1 MNESMKAIFLRTL
14 TAVLMCCLFCFCVS
28 AAEET
33 TNSAEEKPFDTEN
46 IIYEDCLC
54 DADGD
59 GKVTAS
65 DARAVLR
72 CAVGLDEPDEQVR
85 RYGDIDRNSILDSED
100 ARIVLRVS
108 VGIDSVR
115 CILHGHSIAPFVKAP
130 DCTSDGYTEDK
141 CVNCSYSENIRRDII
156 PAKGHS
162 LLIKETVPDCT
173 NDGLYISSCTVC
185 GNISEKRV
193 TAPKTGHSFGI
204 WAADGNGKIRSC
216 KSCSFTEV
224 SDKRKTVYLTFD
236 DGPGVYTEKLL
247 GYLSRYG
254 VKATFFV
261 TNQFPRYQHLLSR
274 IVSDGHTIGVHTYT
288 HQWSIYSG
296 RQSYIKDFDAM
307 HKLICDTTGVY
318 TKIFR
323 FPGGTN
329 NTVSRSYCRGVMAD
343 AAQYMTGRGFVYYD
357 WNVDCGDTLGYSSS
371 KIASYTISQIKN
383 KDFSIVLM
391 HDIKNTTVEAVGTI
405 IEYCLANGYDIL
417 PIDESTPVIQFR
429 PVN

>member
-1 MNESMKAIFLRTL
+1 MRRIFLRTL
-14 TAVLMCCLFCFCVS
+14 TAVLTCCLFCFCAA
-28 AAEET
+28 AAENTDESTSET
-33 TNSAEEKPFDTEN
+33 EEIYFDEGSF
-46 IIYEDCLC
+46 C
-54 DADGD
+54 DADRD
-59 GKVTAS
+59 GLVTAD
-65 DARAVLR
+65 DARRVLR
-72 CAVGLDEPDEQVR
+72 CAAGLDLPDGHVSL
-85 RYGDIDRNSILDSED
+85 YCDTDKNGTLDAED

-108 VGIDSVR
+108 VGLDSVR
-115 CILHGHSIAPFVKAP
+115 CILHGHSIFAFTSAA
-130 DCTSDGYTEDK
+130 DCINDGYTEDR
-141 CVNCSYSENIRRDII
+141 CESCCYVEGVRRDIT
-156 PAKGHS
+156 PATGHTPE
-162 LLIKETVPDCT
+162 IKETPADCT
-173 NDGLYISSCTVC
+173 NDGEYISTCTAC
-185 GNISEKRV
+185 GGILEKRI
-193 TAPKTGHSFGI
+193 TAPKTGHSFGT
-204 WAADGNGKIRSC
+204 WTAAENGKYKSC
-216 KSCSFTEV
+216 KSCSFTEY

-236 DGPGVYTEKLL
+236 DGPGAYTRKLL

-261 TNQFPRYQHLLSR
+261 TNQFPRYQHLLSE
-274 IVSDGHTIGVHTYT
+274 IVADGHTIGVHTYT

-296 RQSYIKDFDAM
+296 RQSYVNDFDAM
-307 HKLICDTTGVY
+307 HGLICDTTGVY

-343 AAQYMTGRGFVYYD
+343 AAQYMTERGFTYYD

-383 KDFSIVLM
+383 KDFSVVLM
-391 HDIKNTTVEAVGTI
+391 HDIKNTTVEAVSTI